1 MKIQPVVIAVIRR
14 GNKYLLTRRVN
25 LDATEKKYGPYVW
38 NLPGGGIKFGETPEE
53 ALIREMREEI
63 GVEIEI
69 KSLLP
74 KLFSET
80 RARWQGIFLCYLSVI
95 KNDRSKIVLNY
106 EADEFGWFTTSEVKK
121 LKFLPLADKICIEAD
136 KINSL

>member
-14 GNKYLLTRRVN
+14 GNKYLLTRRVD

-53 ALIREMREEI
+53 ALIREMKEEI
-63 GVEIEI
+63 GAEITI
-69 KSLLP
+69 ISLLP
-74 KLFSET
+74 KIFSET
-80 RARWQGIFLCYLSVI
+80 RNRWQGIFLCYLSVL
-95 KNDRSKIVLNY
+95 KNSQTKIVLNY
-106 EADEFGWFTTSEVKK
+106 EADEYGWFTTDEVKK

-136 KINSL
+136 KISS